1 MSVAARGAAASKG
14 RDRAATR
21 AFVGVRDEP
30 PHTPRAA
37 PTAPRHGTSAILLR
51 VRTIGLRVRARRLPG
66 SRATLAVVMKR
77 DGRTWN
83 DGNLELSP
91 IEMQRRRAAHE
102 AQVDGPMDRIFVR
115 IEAALAPN
123 EAITRW
129 FVTHSD
135 PEEHH
140 VGAVL
145 LHPGFAIGKL
155 EIGLTP
161 RSGGTWVTLGF
172 TYTAM
177 SEQGNALFDEQIEG
191 RIRHMLCSFIA
202 ALRGSSLEAEE
213 LDLPCGS
220 PSPRAAREGFR
231 AVTAKVV
238 EHRVLIDDAAD
249 ACFARAC
256 PLSELDW
263 IDDWHF
269 DLLYSDS
276 GRNEDDCMFLEA
288 MSGLAVH
295 RSPRANTCWYTTL
308 HDVARRRFHAVLL
321 TDDFIIGRWAVE
333 MSAVGNGSTEVRWSI
348 AYVGLNE
355 RGNQIVLEQG
365 LETRALGM
373 LRFIASSL
381 KLHCETGR
389 VLRLPA
395 KRKVKIALSLVVAA
409 LGRHVRRVTSKEAT
423 SP

>member
-1 MSVAARGAAASKG
+1 MGQRVS
-14 RDRAATR
+14 AT
-21 AFVGVRDEP
+21 
-30 PHTPRAA
+30 
-37 PTAPRHGTSAILLR
+37 
-51 VRTIGLRVRARRLPG
+51 ARRAG
-66 SRATLAVVMKR
+66 AWLAGDPVVMRR

-102 AQVDGPMDRIFVR
+102 AHVDGPPDRVFVR
-115 IEAALAPN
+115 IEATLAPN
-123 EAITRW
+123 GAITRW
-129 FVTHSD
+129 FVTHRD
-135 PEEHH
+135 PEERH

-145 LHPGFAIGKL
+145 LHPGLAIGKL

-177 SEQGNALFDEQIEG
+177 SERGNALFDAQLEG
-191 RIRHMLCSFIA
+191 RIRHMLGSFIA
-202 ALRGSSLEAEE
+202 ALRGSRLEAEE

-220 PSPRAAREGFR
+220 PSPRAARDGFR
-231 AVTAKVV
+231 AVATRVV
-238 EHRVLIDDAAD
+238 EHRVRIDAAAD

-256 PLSELDW
+256 PRSELDW
-263 IDDWHF
+263 IDGWHF

-295 RSPRANTCWYTTL
+295 RSPRADTCWYTTL

-321 TDDFIIGRWAVE
+321 TGDFIIGRWAVE

-355 RGNQIVLEQG
+355 RGNRMVLEQG

-389 VLRLPA
+389 VFRLPA
-395 KRKVKIALSLVVAA
+395 RRKVKIALSLVGAA
-409 LGRHVRRVTSKEAT
+409 LGRHVRRLTRREAT
-423 SP
+423 PPGPARPRCPGSIRAPARRREM